1 MKRSL
6 SPLPGERTGCE
17 RSCRDS
23 FRPERF
29 SFALGSRLSSTA
41 ATLISSSLAVASHS
55 VTTMSDS
62 MAGRPA
68 LSGSP
73 GPPWRCEG

>member
-6 SPLPGERTGCE
+6 SPLPGERAGCE

-62 MAGRPA
+62 MAGRLA

-73 GPPWRCEG
+73 GPLWWCGG